1 MLNRVP
7 PCRCKR
13 PRDTK
18 RFIQAVPLKSSCAL
32 WTFIAAHDRCVHTN
46 GSAIAAHNSP
56 IMLRH
61 CWHLLLE
68 NLRAFP
74 IWDLQRFDF
83 TFVGRSL
90 CHLRGIRGW
99 SHQWMTAPSGQF
111 AHYLSFQQHLL
122 IYGLLVVH
130 VYIYISLTYLAHSF
144 LKHWIQKTASLI
156 THHWFYH
163 AISPSILTQNRW
175 SVSPALPLS
184 DASSACRRNLSGNCR
199 KFSFQVVGCWM
210 TMDDLKIQTYPD
222 FGTYPPPKKKMK
234 HLFMKGILFIVS

>member
-90 CHLRGIRGW
+90 CHLRGIRGMVPPMDD
-99 SHQWMTAPSGQF
+99 SPVRAVRTLPQLPTTLIDLRTAGS
-111 AHYLSFQQHLL
+111 SC
-122 IYGLLVVH
+122 I
-130 VYIYISLTYLAHSF
+130 YIYISLTYLGTF
-144 LKHWIQKTASLI
+144 LSEALNSQL
-156 THHWFYH
+156 HHCTKLVLS
-163 AISPSILTQNRW
+163 AISPSSWHKIGEVFPLRCLFLMRHP
-175 SVSPALPLS
+175 PADDEFVRKLPLS
-184 DASSACRRNLSGNCR
+184 AFKLLD
-199 KFSFQVVGCWM
+199 VGWPWM
-210 TMDDLKIQTYPD
+210 T
-222 FGTYPPPKKKMK
+222 
-234 HLFMKGILFIVS
+234 

>member
-1 MLNRVP
+1 
-7 PCRCKR
+7 
-13 PRDTK
+13 
-18 RFIQAVPLKSSCAL
+18 
-32 WTFIAAHDRCVHTN
+32 
-46 GSAIAAHNSP
+46 
-56 IMLRH
+56 MLRH

-222 FGTYPPPKKKMK
+222 FGTYPPPKKKNEAPVYEGNSF
-234 HLFMKGILFIVS
+234 HSVIVDFFHIWSMFQGTAAIFLGTCDKIVNVWSNMFAF

>member
-130 VYIYISLTYLAHSF
+130 VYIYIY
-144 LKHWIQKTASLI
+144 HWRIWHIPFWSIEFKKL
-156 THHWFYH
+156 HHWSH
-163 AISPSILTQNRW
+163 IIGSIMQFPLAFWHKIGEVFPLRCLFLMRHP
-175 SVSPALPLS
+175 PAGGICQEI
-184 DASSACRRNLSGNCR
+184 AGNSAFKLLD
-199 KFSFQVVGCWM
+199 VGWPWM
-210 TMDDLKIQTYPD
+210 TLRFKHTPILEHT
-222 FGTYPPPKKKMK
+222 PPQKKKWSTC
-234 HLFMKGILFIVS
+234 LWREFFS